1 MNASNIMQRLVSLL
15 SLFLLL
21 ILSYGADRV
30 LEVADTRAAKT
41 FIRTPVLWLNAAI
54 LVIFAAA
61 ILGLAWFTIIRQ
73 PMSKTIS
80 WAYIVIGCLV
90 LFIFPIQ
97 MTSGII
103 LLPTWISVHT
113 WNSFLGRAGAF
124 AAIIGIIDLIR
135 KK

>member
-1 MNASNIMQRLVSLL
+1 MRRFAPLII
-15 SLFLLL
+15 LFLIL

-30 LEVADTRAAKT
+30 LEVADSKAAET
-41 FIRTPVLWLNAAI
+41 FIQTPVLWLNTAI

-73 PMSKTIS
+73 PMSKAVS
-80 WAYIVIGCLV
+80 WAYLVIGCLV
-90 LFIFPIQ
+90 LLIFPIQ

-103 LLPTWISVHT
+103 LLPAGISVLT

-124 AAIIGIIDLIR
+124 TAIIGIIGLIR

>member
-1 MNASNIMQRLVSLL
+1 MRRFVPLM
-15 SLFLLL
+15 LL
-21 ILSYGADRV
+21 ILLLLLCYGADRV
-30 LEVADTRAAKT
+30 LEMAHTRAAKT
-41 FIRTPVLWLNAAI
+41 FIQTPVLWLNTAI

-61 ILGLAWFTIIRQ
+61 IFGLAWFTIIRQ
-73 PMSKTIS
+73 PMSITIS
-80 WAYIVIGCLV
+80 WAYLVIGCLV

-103 LLPTWISVHT
+103 LLPTWISVLT